1 MHVCGIS
8 FLNDKC
14 VWIRKKQIARLKSR
28 TRCEQFFFF
37 FGNKYKT
44 VKYNINRLAADVQ
57 FVQYNS
63 FFFWYSVK
71 KYWKKMMHSFV
82 TINIFFNI

>member
-1 MHVCGIS
+1 MCVVFP
-8 FLNDKC
+8 FLTINAYGLGKNKLPGLRVEHD
-14 VWIRKKQIARLKSR
+14 VNSS
-28 TRCEQFFFF
+28 FF

-44 VKYNINRLAADVQ
+44 VKYHMNRLAADVQ
-57 FVQYNS
+57 FVQYIS

-71 KYWKKMMHSFV
+71 KYSKKIMHSFV